1 MSVSGSTSGGST
13 SRGNSPAGGRTGLRF
28 VGIEINLN
36 AQIWSGLTSI
46 FGVGKPTAMKICK
59 DVGVDPM
66 KKARLVTSEEE
77 GAIREALATYAVEGD
92 LRRRIAGNKM
102 RLQKIRAYRGLR
114 HFMGLPCRGQNT
126 RNNAKTA
133 SRVK

>member
-1 MSVSGSTSGGST
+1 MSVSGK
-13 SRGNSPAGGRTGLRF
+13 NAGGRTGLRF

-36 AQIWSGLTSI
+36 AQIWSGLTAI
-46 FGVGKPTAMKICK
+46 YGVGKPRALEICK
-59 DVGVDPM
+59 TVGVDPM
-66 KKARLVTSEEE
+66 KKGRLITTEEE
-77 GAIREALATYAVEGD
+77 AAIREAIAAYPVEGD
-92 LRRRIAGNKM
+92 LRRRVAGNKL

>member
-1 MSVSGSTSGGST
+1 MSVSGSTSSGST
-13 SRGNSPAGGRTGLRF
+13 GRGAPMGGRTGLRF

-36 AQIWSGLTSI
+36 AHIWAGLTSI
-46 FGVGKPTAMKICK
+46 FGVGKPRALEICK
-59 DVGVDPM
+59 AAGVDPS
-66 KKARLVTSEEE
+66 KKARFITTEEE
-77 GAIREALATYAVEGD
+77 AAIREVLARYTVEGE
-92 LRRRIAGNKM
+92 LRRQVAGNKM
-102 RLQKIRAYRGLR
+102 RLQKIRSYRGLR

>member
-1 MSVSGSTSGGST
+1 MSVSGSTSGGT
-13 SRGNSPAGGRTGLRF
+13 SRGGSHAAGGRTGLRF

-46 FGVGKPTAMKICK
+46 FGIGKPTALKICK
-59 DVGVDPM
+59 DVGIDPM
-66 KKARLVTSEEE
+66 KKARLISTDEE
-77 GAIREALATYAVEGD
+77 ASIREALAAYAVEGD

-133 SRVK
+133 GRVK

>member
-1 MSVSGSTSGGST
+1 VSVSGSTSGSSAG
-13 SRGNSPAGGRTGLRF
+13 RGNAGGRTGLRF

-36 AQIWSGLTSI
+36 AHIWSGLTAVYGI
-46 FGVGKPTAMKICK
+46 GKPRALAICK
-59 DVGVDPM
+59 AVGVDPA
-66 KKARLVTSEEE
+66 KKARLITTEEE
-77 GAIREALATYAVEGD
+77 AAIREEIARYPVEGD
-92 LRRRIAGNKM
+92 LRRRVAGNKL

-133 SRVK
+133 GRVK